1 MGADQ
6 FLPPERRD
14 LEALRRAGDGCQ
26 GCDLYE
32 HATQTVFGAG
42 NARAKVM
49 LVGEQPGDRE
59 DIEGKPFVGPAG
71 ALLDQALAEAGLD
84 RGSLY
89 VTNAVKHFK
98 WERRGKVRL
107 HKKPGAREVAACK
120 PWLLAEIDAVQPEI
134 VVCLGATAA
143 QALLGA
149 EFRVTRQR
157 GQIMDGPRDTP
168 TMATVH
174 PSSILRTTDQSERQS
189 QLAQFVEDLRVA
201 VGFRAGRGTT
211 S

>member
-1 MGADQ
+1 VDAEP
-6 FLPPERRD
+6 FIPPERRD
-14 LEALRRAGDGCQ
+14 LEALRRASAGCR

-42 NARAKVM
+42 NGHAAVM
-49 LVGEQPGDRE
+49 MVGEQPGDRE

-71 ALLDQALAEAGLD
+71 ALLDRALAESGLD
-84 RGSLY
+84 RHRLY

-107 HKKPGAREVAACK
+107 HKKPGAREVTACK
-120 PWLLAEIDAVQPEI
+120 PWLLAEIDAVRPEI

-157 GQIMDGPRDTP
+157 GQIMDGPWETP

-174 PSSILRTTDQSERQS
+174 PSSILRTADQAERES
-189 QLAQFVEDLRVA
+189 QLARLVEDLRVVVA
-201 VGFRAGRGTT
+201 FRADHGG
-211 S
+211 SS